1 MTALTDRLATLAENV
16 LDLDVIIAAAGPP
29 ADRPGRILVVDDNED
44 NRDLLRRRLERQ
56 GHAVVTAENGR
67 RALELLAGG
76 GFDLVLLDIMMPE
89 LDGYQV
95 LERVKADPA
104 TRDLPVLM
112 VSALD
117 EIRSIADLRSVA
129 LASGLVLSGRAL
141 KGRSS
146 RGELIGAIVA
156 AAKHYDSQRSA
167 ASA

>member
-1 MTALTDRLATLAENV
+1 VSDARLHSTLGCIFAALLKEVARNERLADELMR
-16 LDLDVIIAAAGPP
+16 VIGKAPGADAPRAA
-29 ADRPGRILVVDDNED
+29 
-44 NRDLLRRRLERQ
+44 RRASFDPSRV
-56 GHAVVTAENGR
+56 HAVNILRQHGEAALRGR
-67 RALELLAGG
+67 
-76 GFDLVLLDIMMPE
+76 
-89 LDGYQV
+89 
-95 LERVKADPA
+95 
-104 TRDLPVLM
+104 
-112 VSALD
+112 LD

>member
-1 MTALTDRLATLAENV
+1 MSDARLHATLGRIFAVLLEEVARNERLAGELVAAIGDATLADAPRSV
-16 LDLDVIIAAAGPP
+16 
-29 ADRPGRILVVDDNED
+29 
-44 NRDLLRRRLERQ
+44 RRVSFDPS
-56 GHAVVTAENGR
+56 GVHAVNILRQHGEAALRGR
-67 RALELLAGG
+67 
-76 GFDLVLLDIMMPE
+76 
-89 LDGYQV
+89 
-95 LERVKADPA
+95 
-104 TRDLPVLM
+104 
-112 VSALD
+112 LD